1 MHLILYCIQYAC
13 VIVIINIVVVA
24 VGDINSELSDTTAR
38 HGVWLMVP
46 NTRLP
51 LGWLMNQ
58 ECTTGMW
65 TMCVRPSSQP

>member
-1 MHLILYCIQYAC
+1 MQYHPIYYASYIILYTIYAC

-24 VGDINSELSDTTAR
+24 VGDINCELSDTTTR

-51 LGWLMNQ
+51 LGWFMN
-58 ECTTGMW
+58 
-65 TMCVRPSSQP
+65 